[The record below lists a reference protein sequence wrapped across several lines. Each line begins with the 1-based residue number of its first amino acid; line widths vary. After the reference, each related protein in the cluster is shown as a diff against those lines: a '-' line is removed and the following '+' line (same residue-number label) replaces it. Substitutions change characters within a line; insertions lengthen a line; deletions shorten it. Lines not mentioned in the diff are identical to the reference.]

1 MLSETVDFPKV
12 VERKIMVSTKLG
24 GLKQY
29 TIMRFLGELEEAVG
43 SLLAINLYENSL
55 LVTMDSVEFTI
66 DFPSIHF
73 LELAREQLS
82 PYLGK
87 RVAIFLDSNT
97 TKLLHIRPVAP
108 NNELMVGVYQ
118 Q

>member
-1 MLSETVDFPKV
+1 MLSETVDFPKI

-29 TIMRFLGELEEAVG
+29 TIMRFLSELEEAVG

-55 LVTMDSVEFTI
+55 LVTMDSVQFTI

-82 PYLGK
+82 PYIGK
-87 RVAIFLDSNT
+87 KVAILRDIDA
-97 TKLLHIRPVAP
+97 TKPLHIRLATPLSEAIMG
-108 NNELMVGVYQ
+108 EHQ
-118 Q
+118 R

>member
-1 MLSETVDFPKV
+1 MDFPKI

-29 TIMRFLGELEEAVG
+29 PTMRFLGELEEAVG
-43 SLLAINLYENSL
+43 TLLAVNANENMLRVS
-55 LVTMDSVEFTI
+55 MDSAEFAI
-66 DFPSIHF
+66 DFPSGNF

-97 TKLLHIRPVAP
+97 TKPLRIRPVAP
-108 NNELMVGVYQ
+108 HSEARMRDWQ
-118 Q
+118 P